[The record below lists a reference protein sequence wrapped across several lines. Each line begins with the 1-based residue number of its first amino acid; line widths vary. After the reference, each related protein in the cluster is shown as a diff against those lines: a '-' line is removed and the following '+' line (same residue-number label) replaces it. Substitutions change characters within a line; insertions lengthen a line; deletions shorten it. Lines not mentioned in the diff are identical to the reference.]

1 MLFFAFKK
9 ELMPRIFS
17 IIIPIHNK
25 ESHIKNTLKSILGQ
39 TFNDFEVIIVN
50 DGSTDSSMDIVST
63 YKDKRIQIINKK
75 NEGVSTARNLGI
87 KKAKGDFIAFLDAD
101 DIWCPNHLED
111 LKDLIAHFQNCGLY
125 CTAYET
131 SYYGKKK
138 VKAKFSGIDHPFFG
152 IVPDYFE
159 SSLIDSIAWTSAV
172 AIPKTILEKHG
183 CFNTDLRSGQDTE
196 LWIRIALREKVAF
209 TSKISAQRIISNQDR
224 HLSMSEKRIDR
235 LSVLAQFSD
244 AEKTNTSLKK
254 YMDLNRFSMAM
265 ERKMNGDKESFQ
277 KIISEIDYEN
287 LNTKQKVI
295 LKLPGSALKLMKHIQ
310 VLLIKNK
317 VYLTP
322 FR

>member
-25 ESHIKNTLKSILGQ
+25 ESHIENTLKSVLSQ
-39 TFNDFEVIIVN
+39 TFEDFEVIIVN
-50 DGSTDSSMDIVST
+50 DGSTDSSMDIVSA

-101 DIWCPNHLED
+101 DIWYPNHLED
-111 LKDLIAHFQNCGLY
+111 LKNLIERFPNCSLY

-131 SYYGKKK
+131 SYYGKKI
-138 VKAKFSGIDHPFFG
+138 VKPKFLGIDGFFVG
-152 IVPDYFE
+152 ILPNYFE

-172 AIPKTILEKHG
+172 AIPKAIFEKLG
-183 CFNTDLRSGQDTE
+183 YFNTDLRSGQDTE
-196 LWIRIALREKVAF
+196 FWIRIALRGKVAF
-209 TSKISAQRIISNQDR
+209 TSKISARRIISNLDK

-235 LSVLAQFSD
+235 LKVL
-244 AEKTNTSLKK
+244 EIYKETENTNKSFKK
-254 YMDLNRFSMAM
+254 YLDLNRFAIAM
-265 ERKMNGDKESFQ
+265 ERKMNGDNDSFQ
-277 KIISEIDYEN
+277 KIISKIDYEN
-287 LNTKQKVI
+287 LNAKQKMI
-295 LKLPGSALKLMKHIQ
+295 LKLPSSIIKAIKQLQ
-310 VLLIKNK
+310 VFLIKNNI
-317 VYLTP
+317 YLSP